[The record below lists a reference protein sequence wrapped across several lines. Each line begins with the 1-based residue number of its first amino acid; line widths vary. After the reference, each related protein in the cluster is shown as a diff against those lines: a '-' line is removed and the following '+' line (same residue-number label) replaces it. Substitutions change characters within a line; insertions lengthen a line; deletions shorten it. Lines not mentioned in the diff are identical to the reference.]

1 MLFRGNKLMRII
13 KTQHGIALLLVLW
26 ILTILMVVAL
36 SFSVMSRTETYS
48 TIAFKETSEKK
59 FIAEAGVQRALMEL
73 FYRSQNQHQTQILEG
88 KEVWRT
94 DYTPYIGAIGDGFY
108 VARVIN
114 EAGKIDINLLN
125 DSSGII
131 LKNLLRN
138 SGVSEEDADIIVDS
152 ILDWKD
158 SGDSDAHR
166 LHGVESE
173 YYMSLPNPYKAKN
186 ANFDTIE
193 ELILVKGMTPDIL
206 YGNAEKKG
214 IINFLTVH
222 SKSAQININAAP
234 KEVLVSI
241 PGITEEAA
249 DEIIKFRENKKIT
262 GLNEIQG
269 FLGSNYTEAARFIGL
284 HEPNMFS
291 IYSAGY
297 KNNGKAGYAVAAVVS
312 PEPPNKHK
320 FLYYKTIMSIGPW
333 QPE

>member
-1 MLFRGNKLMRII
+1 MGKNVI
-13 KTQHGIALLLVLW
+13 KTQRGIALLLVLW

-48 TIAFKETSEKK
+48 TIAFKEASEKK
-59 FIAEAGVQRALMEL
+59 FIAEAGMQRALMEL
-73 FYRSQNQHQTQILEG
+73 FYRSQNQYQTRILEG

-94 DYTPYIGAIGDGFY
+94 DYTPYTDVVGDGFY
-108 VARVIN
+108 IVKVMN
-114 EAGKIDINLLN
+114 ESGKIDINSIN

-138 SGVSEEDADIIVDS
+138 SGVSDEDADIIVDS

-186 ANFDTIE
+186 ANFDTVE
-193 ELILVKGMTPDIL
+193 ELILVKGMTPEIL
-206 YGNAEKKG
+206 YGNNERKG
-214 IINFLTVH
+214 IINFLTIY
-222 SKSAQININAAP
+222 SKTTQINVNAAP
-234 KEVLVSI
+234 KEVLMSI
-241 PGITEEAA
+241 PGVTEGAA
-249 DEIIKFRENKKIT
+249 DEIINFRENKKIT

-269 FLGSNYTEAARFIGL
+269 FLGGNYTEAARYIGL
-284 HEPNMFS
+284 QEPNMFS

-297 KNNGKAGYAVAAVVS
+297 KGSGRAGYAVTAVVS

-320 FLYYKTIMSIGPW
+320 FLYYKTIMSVEPW
-333 QPE
+333 QSE